1 VLGGK
6 GLFCFMVNLSLVLEL
21 TKRDYRERYAGSVF
35 GTAWAFIK
43 PLVPLF
49 IYIGVFGK
57 LMGARMP
64 DATGPFAYSIYVAS
78 GLVAWVAFSGSVLR
92 GASVFLE
99 KRHIIA
105 KVQVSLPTLLVFINL
120 AEIVTYLITMA
131 FFLLFLLCIPYQFSW
146 HILLLP
152 LIFYLQQIL
161 AFGLGM
167 LAAVFVVFLRDL
179 KEFLDITM
187 QLWFWT
193 TPIVYVK
200 SILPERVAKLIAL
213 NPFTAITDAYHA
225 IFVYKT
231 QPDFGTLLVVS
242 VIAHLVVILAYYCV
256 KSLEM
261 DIRDVL

>member
-1 VLGGK
+1 
-6 GLFCFMVNLSLVLEL
+6 MINLSLVLEL
-21 TKRDYRERYAGSVF
+21 TKRDYQERYAGSLL
-35 GTAWAFIK
+35 GTTWAFIK

-49 IYIGVFGK
+49 IYIVVFGK
-57 LMGARMP
+57 LMGGRLP
-64 DATGPFAYSIYVAS
+64 DSTGPFAYSIYVAS
-78 GLVAWVAFSGSVLR
+78 GLVAWITFSSSILR
-92 GASVFLE
+92 SATVFLE

-105 KVQVSLPTLLVFINL
+105 KVRVSLPTLLVFTSL
-120 AEIVTYLITMA
+120 AEIVTYLITML
-131 FFLLFLLCIPYQFSW
+131 FFVLFLLFIPYQFSW

-167 LAAVFVVFLRDL
+167 LVAVFVVFLRDL
-179 KEFLDITM
+179 KEFLDIVM

-200 SILPERVAKLIAL
+200 SILPERVATLLSL

-231 QPDFGTLLVVS
+231 IPDFSTLTIVTLAAHLLVAV
-242 VIAHLVVILAYYCV
+242 AYYFV
-256 KSLEM
+256 RSLER
-261 DIRDVL
+261 DIRDLL

>member
-1 VLGGK
+1 
-6 GLFCFMVNLSLVLEL
+6 MVNLSLILEL

-49 IYIGVFGK
+49 IYIVVFGK
-57 LMGARMP
+57 LMGGRMP

-78 GLVAWVAFSGSVLR
+78 GLVAWIAFSGSVLR
-92 GASVFLE
+92 GATVFLE

-105 KVQVSLPTLLVFINL
+105 KVQVSLPTLLVFTNL

-152 LIFYLQQIL
+152 LIFYLQQVL

-179 KEFLDITM
+179 KEFLEITL

-200 SILPERVAKLIAL
+200 SILPEWVSRLIAL

-231 QPDFGTLLVVS
+231 LPDFGALLVVS
-242 VIAHLVVILAYYCV
+242 VVAHLLVMLAYYCV
-256 KSLEM
+256 KTLEL

>member
-1 VLGGK
+1 
-6 GLFCFMVNLSLVLEL
+6 
-21 TKRDYRERYAGSVF
+21 
-35 GTAWAFIK
+35 
-43 PLVPLF
+43 
-49 IYIGVFGK
+49 
-57 LMGARMP
+57 
-64 DATGPFAYSIYVAS
+64 
-78 GLVAWVAFSGSVLR
+78 
-92 GASVFLE
+92 
-99 KRHIIA
+99 
-105 KVQVSLPTLLVFINL
+105 
-120 AEIVTYLITMA
+120 MA